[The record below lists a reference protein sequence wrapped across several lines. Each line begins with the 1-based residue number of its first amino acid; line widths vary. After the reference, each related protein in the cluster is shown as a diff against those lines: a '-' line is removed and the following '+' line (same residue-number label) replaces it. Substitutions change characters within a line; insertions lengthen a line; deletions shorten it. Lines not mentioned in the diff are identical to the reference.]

1 MPCWS
6 SPVLS
11 LPEGAIIR
19 TTGVCMDEE
28 DGDEGSSM
36 LLLLLLELEVVEVGE
51 TGSGGSSSGPGGDD
65 GLDSDRST
73 TPRLAIRSSKEGRAL
88 SRGLPKPSINLYAGL
103 ILDTRKIHMLQCA
116 QTTTG
121 FDGIVSLLSHPTE
134 RAWSCLCPSL
144 VLALNQNKC

>member
-11 LPEGAIIR
+11 LPEGAIICE
-19 TTGVCMDEE
+19 TGVCMDEE

-36 LLLLLLELEVVEVGE
+36 LLLLELEVVEVGE

-65 GLDSDRST
+65 GRST

-88 SRGLPKPSINLYAGL
+88 SRGLPKPSIKFV
-103 ILDTRKIHMLQCA
+103 RKI
-116 QTTTG
+116 G
-121 FDGIVSLLSHPTE
+121 S
-134 RAWSCLCPSL
+134 
-144 VLALNQNKC
+144 

>member
-19 TTGVCMDEE
+19 TTGVCIDEE
-28 DGDEGSSM
+28 GGDEASSM

-51 TGSGGSSSGPGGDD
+51 TGSGGSSSVAGGDD

-73 TPRLAIRSSKEGRAL
+73 TPRLATRSSKEGRAL
-88 SRGLPKPSINLYAGL
+88 SRGLPRPSINFVRGT
-103 ILDTRKIHMLQCA
+103 D
-116 QTTTG
+116 
-121 FDGIVSLLSHPTE
+121 F
-134 RAWSCLCPSL
+134 
-144 VLALNQNKC
+144 